1 MQSSVEAGMKGNTAG
16 TTSCLPTH
24 SRWVGMILRDYI
36 FNMDFFLWSQRCA
49 VLLEA
54 TCPFIIQML
63 QNMKGQF
70 AEHLMHAGFVSSND
84 PKDPKS
90 NVNSGK

>member
-36 FNMDFFLWSQRCA
+36 LNMDFFCEVKG
-49 VLLEA
+49 VLYY
-54 TCPFIIQML
+54 
-63 QNMKGQF
+63 
-70 AEHLMHAGFVSSND
+70 
-84 PKDPKS
+84 
-90 NVNSGK
+90 